1 MQFQAYA
8 SQYNHCMPEESR
20 IPEVNAPD
28 ALFLAVQLEAAKDM
42 TEEMAQDG
50 DYEPDFD
57 EETGYEIEP

>member
-1 MQFQAYA
+1 
-8 SQYNHCMPEESR
+8 MPEESR

-42 TEEMAQDG
+42 TEEMAQGG